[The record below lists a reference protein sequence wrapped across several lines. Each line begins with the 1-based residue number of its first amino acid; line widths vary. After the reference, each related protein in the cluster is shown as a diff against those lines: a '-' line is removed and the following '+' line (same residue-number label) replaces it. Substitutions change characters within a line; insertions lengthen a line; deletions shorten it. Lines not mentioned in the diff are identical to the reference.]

1 MALFAAAAALS
12 TLLVASPA
20 APAKDLQSKLEA
32 KQSKL
37 DEVREKK
44 GVLTTTISH
53 YGDQIDRLTGQV
65 AGIRNREAAV
75 RTRLA
80 AKQAELTSGGLWWPC
95 ATAWWRCTRPA
106 ART

>member
-37 DEVREKK
+37 DEVRERK
-44 GVLTTTISH
+44 
-53 YGDQIDRLTGQV
+53 
-65 AGIRNREAAV
+65 A
-75 RTRLA
+75 
-80 AKQAELTSGGLWWPC
+80 C
-95 ATAWWRCTRPA
+95 
-106 ART
+106 